1 MSYPYPSGS
10 NPPQAAPTNSTAII
24 SLIMGILGLTF
35 LPLVGSIIALIT
47 GPMARREIQASGGAQ
62 SGEGLATAGIVLG
75 WVGVGLSAIGLCVF
89 GAFFAVP
96 FCGILLGILGQAI
109 NPGHSSILPTILSL
123 I

>member
-1 MSYPYPSGS
+1 MSYTYPSGG
-10 NPPQAAPTNSTAII
+10 NPPQAAPTNSTAVI

-75 WVGVGLSAIGLCVF
+75 WVGIGLSVIGVCVV
-89 GAFFAVP
+89 GAFVGIP
-96 FCGILLGILGQAI
+96 FCIAILGLATNQ
-109 NPGHSSILPTILSL
+109 GHSFILPAISAL